1 MGRPIGGRELLGKTL
16 KKHRKGNFR
25 KEITQRTLSENLMN
39 GKNIEGKALKE
50 KPRPELTID
59 RRFIGRL
66 ERAEIKEL
74 EFADLPFI
82 ADLYQISTL
91 SLIYSVSEEVPFA
104 YNALHEDA
112 YTPTPF
118 ELPSAP
124 GACYWVPNYRLA
136 NSSLILLKL
145 QLKPGGTSPT
155 DHKKH
160 EEEEVLEVIKGEVVV
175 EFAGTPVP
183 LSTGDRIHFR
193 NVEHVIT
200 NPSQHSEA
208 IVFVQRELKELE
220 EIRRF

>member
-1 MGRPIGGRELLGKTL
+1 MVRPIGGKDLLGKTL
-16 KKHRKGNFR
+16 KMHRHADFKR
-25 KEITQRTLSENLMN
+25 EITQRTLSENLMN
-39 GKNIEGKALKE
+39 GKNVVGKVIKE
-50 KPRPELTID
+50 KPRPGLILD

-66 ERAEIKEL
+66 ERGEIAEL
-74 EFADLPFI
+74 EFSDLPFI

-118 ELPSAP
+118 EIPSAP

-145 QLKPGGTSPT
+145 QLQPGGCSPR

-160 EEEEVLEVIKGEVVV
+160 EEEEVLEVIRGEVII
-175 EFAGTPVP
+175 EFPGIQVP

-208 IVFVQRELKELE
+208 IIFVQRELMELE
-220 EIRRF
+220 EIRRS